1 MLFFKHNNREGTER
15 NQRQEGTEP
24 GRSGSGCLHGM
35 GVVGTV
41 EAVADAVVTTG
52 TGVLGVIVG
61 IVVGTAVLCV
71 VGRREGGV
79 CTVPPG
85 VVVTAVGTFTEIS
98 GFCS

>member
-1 MLFFKHNNREGTER
+1 MEGGDQCCFLSTIIAREPRETNVR
-15 NQRQEGTEP
+15 RVPNP
-24 GRSGSGCLHGM
+24 GDPVVVVSTGM

-79 CTVPPG
+79 L
-85 VVVTAVGTFTEIS
+85 
-98 GFCS
+98 